1 MKEEVFRNEAFTLY
15 LEPYQG
21 SFFYHCDVRKWN
33 KEVKKQYLNSLDK
46 LVSLLPSPLYA
57 LIDQE
62 DKKLIKF
69 AKLSKMKQ
77 HQEIVG
83 LDDKPYFIFVRGK

>member
-1 MKEEVFRNEAFTLY
+1 MKEEVYRNDEFTLY
-15 LEPYQG
+15 LEPYAG

-33 KEVKKQYLNSLDK
+33 KEVKRNYLEKLDK
-46 LVSLLPSPLYA
+46 LISLLPSPLYA
-57 LIDQE
+57 LIDKE
-62 DKKLIKF
+62 DNKLIKF
-69 AKLSKMKQ
+69 AKLSKMKE